1 MATVKNEP
9 GVKLEPGIKP
19 EPGMEMDTDDV
30 KPSPGGFVD
39 DELYEDAGDLEFY
52 DATQPLDPQGNAFL
66 AHLPKYLYDQWA
78 ELGDDEELVVGKVRT
93 WQDVD
98 KKTGQQIQKFAILA
112 DPTHPAHQN
121 VPKEYTLEMRDPNLL
136 NTFMFT
142 EQDLPGFKNK
152 YPGGP
157 NNNIPAHLRP
167 KPPPPKAE
175 NGQPQGGGH
184 GRNRRKEPYYRKAIP
199 KKTILAARFRREVNA
214 QPVMTPE
221 AKHILAM
228 RASDA
233 LKPKA
238 TTSIMSG
245 TRNPV
250 GIIHAGTA
258 MGNAKMSG
266 FVRTVDP
273 KAKTKAKKEEKAARM
288 EQSALLDAIF
298 ACYTDTKYDYW
309 SMKAFKNRLKQ
320 PEAWLRENLE
330 QVAVLHKTG
339 RFANYWEL
347 KPEYQKRKP
356 NAETA
361 AEVADFDD
369 EDDEDDNVE
378 MEDVV

>member
-1 MATVKNEP
+1 MATVKSEP

-19 EPGMEMDTDDV
+19 DPDDV
-30 KPSPGGFVD
+30 KPSPGGFED

-52 DATQPLDPQGNAFL
+52 DATQPHDPQGNAFL
-66 AHLPKYLYDQWA
+66 AHLPTYLYDQWA
-78 ELGDDEELVVGKVRT
+78 QLGEEEELVVGKVRT
-93 WQDVD
+93 WTELD
-98 KKTGQQIQKFAILA
+98 KSGQQIQKFAILA
-112 DPTHPAHQN
+112 DPNNPAHQN
-121 VPKEYTLEMRDPNLL
+121 VPKEYMLEMRDPNLL

-152 YPGGP
+152 SQGGP
-157 NNNIPAHLRP
+157 NNNIPAYLRP
-167 KPPPPKAE
+167 KPAQPKPDTKQE
-175 NGQPQGGGH
+175 PG
-184 GRNRRKEPYYRKAIP
+184 GRNRRREPYYRKAIP
-199 KKTILAARFRREVNA
+199 KKTVLAAKFRREVNA

-221 AKHILAM
+221 AKHILSM

-266 FVRTVDP
+266 FVQTVGP
-273 KAKTKAKKEEKAARM
+273 KAKTKAKREEKAARM

-298 ACYTDTKYDYW
+298 ACYTDTKFDYW

-356 NAETA
+356 NADTAA

-369 EDDEDDNVE
+369 DDDEDDNVE